1 MVAKVGSRQTG
12 REDDGGRRGTARRPA
27 ATSPSTV
34 PAATTTGAPSAALH
48 RPATDRSR
56 THRNPRRDEK
66 HGRRLRQSIRQR
78 RPAGRR
84 PAGRPVRRR
93 GQRDGQEEAAWL
105 LVLRQTRAVDESNP
119 FQGFE
124 PVPPEQVQ
132 EDLSYDEAL
141 AAATKLAPSPGRYY
155 VKLKGLYGGIG
166 IGLFP
171 FDQTCS
177 SAILRNAEQTARAL
191 DTLARENRA
200 VARIIEFMLSTSTIG
215 LFLGAHAEI
224 LYTIFQHH
232 ASLSMKA
239 WIPSLFAMW
248 QTPEEEEVT
257 VGDVAGNGGPV
268 D

>member
-1 MVAKVGSRQTG
+1 M
-12 REDDGGRRGTARRPA
+12 
-27 ATSPSTV
+27 
-34 PAATTTGAPSAALH
+34 
-48 RPATDRSR
+48 
-56 THRNPRRDEK
+56 
-66 HGRRLRQSIRQR
+66 
-78 RPAGRR
+78 
-84 PAGRPVRRR
+84 
-93 GQRDGQEEAAWL
+93 
-105 LVLRQTRAVDESNP
+105 SNP